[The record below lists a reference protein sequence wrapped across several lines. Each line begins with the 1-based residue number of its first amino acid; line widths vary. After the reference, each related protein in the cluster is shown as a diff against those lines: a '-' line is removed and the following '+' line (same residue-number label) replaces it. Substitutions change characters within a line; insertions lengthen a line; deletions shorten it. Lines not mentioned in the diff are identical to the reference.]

1 MSKLWEKA
9 LKELSPRSSQFKV
22 LVYLAFEGP
31 ASPTQIAEETGIS
44 PGTVRPALRA
54 LFSKKYVT
62 QGRDRSYKS
71 KVPFTDIVS
80 DLFTN
85 VIRRD

>member
-9 LKELSPRSSQFKV
+9 LKELSPKSSQFKV

-62 QGRDRSYKS
+62 QRRDRSYQS